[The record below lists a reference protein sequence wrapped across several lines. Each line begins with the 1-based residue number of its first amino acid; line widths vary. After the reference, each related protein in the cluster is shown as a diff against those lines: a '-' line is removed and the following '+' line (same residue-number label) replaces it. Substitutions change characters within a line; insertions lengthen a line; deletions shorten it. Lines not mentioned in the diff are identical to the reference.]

1 MIRLEDVSK
10 AYRTKSTK
18 KVVLESVTAEF
29 VQGRNIG
36 ILGVNGAGKSTLLRM
51 LAGSE
56 LPDSGYVR
64 RRSRVSFPLA
74 FAGTVHPSLSGREN
88 VAFIAR
94 VYGADVRRVVEYVY
108 EFSELGAYFDMP
120 TRTYSS
126 GMQAKLAFGLCLAIE
141 FDFYLIDEVT
151 AVGDARFQARC
162 RAAFEDRMKDAS
174 IIMVSHSFETI
185 RSYCNAGALLCNG
198 KLQIYDNLADCI
210 GEYRKVL
217 GVERL
222 TDGRYL
228 LENAD

>member
-1 MIRLEDVSK
+1 MILLDDVTK
-10 AYRTKSTK
+10 VYRTKDTR
-18 KVVLESVTAEF
+18 KVVLNGVTAEF
-29 VQGRNIG
+29 PVGRNIG

-56 LPDSGYVR
+56 LPDSGHVR

-74 FAGTVHPSLSGREN
+74 FSGTVHPSLSGREN

-94 VYGADVRRVVEYVY
+94 VYGADIRRVIDYVA
-108 EFSELGAYFDMP
+108 EFSELGPYYDMP

-126 GMQAKLAFGLCLAIE
+126 GMQAKLSFGLCLAIE

-162 RAAFEDRMKDAS
+162 KAAFEDRMKDAS

-185 RSYCNAGALLCNG
+185 RSYCDTGALLNNG
-198 KLQIYDNLADCI
+198 QLEVFGGLDEAISA
-210 GEYRKVL
+210 YRKVL
-217 GVERL
+217 GV
-222 TDGRYL
+222 DGANEFSL
-228 LENAD
+228 LSHQEN